1 MVFQNRANFNL
12 GYTSIV
18 VSSANKYP
26 VWLFRLYFEFIL
38 NDQFCYISWLSC
50 SKTKLFLKNTIKYS
64 FSIHRNPVTAKR
76 MGKHYSSLHTKHNV
90 REVGGGIG
98 MGNTCKPM
106 AVSFQCMT
114 KSTTNK
120 KNNNNKKIN
129 TMSFSTCSMTIF
141 YILYSQL
148 LKSCLT
154 LCKPMDCSLPDSMG
168 FSWNFPG
175 KNTRVG
181 CYFLLQGIF
190 PTQG

>member
-18 VSSANKYP
+18 VSFANKYP

-38 NDQFCYISWLSC
+38 NDQFCYISWLSY
-50 SKTKLFLKNTIKYS
+50 SKTKLFLRNTIKYS
-64 FSIHRNPVTAKR
+64 FSIHSNPMTAKR

-90 REVGGGIG
+90 I
-98 MGNTCKPM
+98 
-106 AVSFQCMT
+106 
-114 KSTTNK
+114 
-120 KNNNNKKIN
+120 
-129 TMSFSTCSMTIF
+129 STCSMNIF

-154 LCKPMDCSLPDSMG
+154 LCKPTDCSLPDSMG

-190 PTQG
+190 PTHG